1 MDILDKLAQELF
13 AALAHGSE
21 AGVDIST
28 SAAEALAEYERVR
41 GRTVVLTFEKA
52 KDVADGRHAVLF
64 TYEGECVK
72 DAMLAVCGG
81 VHLEDGDFASCP
93 LPKLPGPEVFGKET
107 P

>member
-13 AALAHGSE
+13 AALAHGNE

-41 GRTVVLTFEKA
+41 ARTVVLTFEKA
-52 KDVADGRHAVLF
+52 VPIA
-64 TYEGECVK
+64 
-72 DAMLAVCGG
+72 CGG
-81 VHLEDGDFASCP
+81 FAILDARQGAPSLNVFCAGGVDPEEREYAFCP
-93 LPKLPGPEVFGKET
+93 LPNLPGPEVFGKET